1 MKLADSIIKWWKDD
15 YNFLPRLY
23 RDFRYKRVGLHTF
36 TYNPV
41 QDCYHDDYV
50 HIPKKDLPQKA
61 VHVTGGRWKEWF
73 IDEVNTGKFP
83 EPGHCTAIDLH
94 LWMDNNDI
102 DNALAFKHRKPLPV
116 DGKLL
121 VIAIIAIVVCG
132 FLGLKG
138 FMG

>member
-1 MKLADSIIKWWKDD
+1 MNINESIKNWWEDD
-15 YNFLPRLY
+15 HNWLPRFY
-23 RDFRYKRVGLHTF
+23 RDIKYKRVGLHTF
-36 TYNPV
+36 TYDMS

-61 VHVTGGRWKEWF
+61 VHVTNGRWKEWF
-73 IDEVNTGKFP
+73 LDLVDTGDFP
-83 EPGHCTAIDLH
+83 KVGHCTAIDLH

-102 DNALAFKHRKPLPV
+102 DNALAFKRKKPLPV

-121 VIAIIAIVVCG
+121 AVAVIAIIVCG
-132 FLGLKG
+132 YLGLKG